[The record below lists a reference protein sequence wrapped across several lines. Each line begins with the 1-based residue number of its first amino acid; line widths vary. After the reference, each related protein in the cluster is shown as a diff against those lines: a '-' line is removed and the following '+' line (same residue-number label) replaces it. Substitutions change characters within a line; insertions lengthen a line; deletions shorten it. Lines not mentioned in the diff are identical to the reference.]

1 VQSEEER
8 DVEIETASEM
18 KGTKQEQEGSIEEDL
33 SPSFF
38 SEERADPNKIDETEE
53 IRVNRKEDEVHSR
66 FLENRDPFFKE
77 KPLVNL
83 LFDSKRWNRPFRYIK
98 NTYFDGTVRNEM
110 SQYFFDICKSDGKER
125 ISFTYPP
132 SLSVFFEMIKRRISP
147 PTFEKSSPKKLW
159 LYTKSQ

>member
-1 VQSEEER
+1 MARIFSILLFITCAYYLGRIPSPIFTKKLKQTPKTEQKVESEEER

-38 SEERADPNKIDETEE
+38 SEEKVDPNKIDETEE

-66 FLENRDPFFKE
+66 FRVKETDYFFKE

-83 LFDSKRWNRPFRYIK
+83 LFDSKPWNQPFR
-98 NTYFDGTVRNEM
+98 
-110 SQYFFDICKSDGKER
+110 
-125 ISFTYPP
+125 
-132 SLSVFFEMIKRRISP
+132 
-147 PTFEKSSPKKLW
+147 
-159 LYTKSQ
+159 